1 MQELV
6 RCAGSWLDCWS
17 HTRLSPQQCQLCR
30 SGCAWA
36 AFEHQIKKQ
45 KKNKKKT
52 GSILQKVSPPPV
64 VSVIAVFDEMF
75 HCCVIHVICDVVIT
89 VLFTTE
95 VGHHGETGGVVTCPF
110 VEPVHNEMVLDF
122 LCTLCSN

>member
-1 MQELV
+1 M
-6 RCAGSWLDCWS
+6 LDYLHS
-17 HTRLSPQQCQLCR
+17 NVSYVDRAVHGLLLNTR
-30 SGCAWA
+30 
-36 AFEHQIKKQ
+36 F

-52 GSILQKVSPPPV
+52 GSIMQKVSPPPV
-64 VSVIAVFDEMF
+64 VSLIAVFDEMF

-89 VLFTTE
+89 ELFTTE
-95 VGHHGETGGVVTCPF
+95 VGHHGENGGFVTCPF